1 MRKLMLKKK
10 KKKDMQCEVKVPMWY
25 ETKNVDRQIRK
36 INFVQRPGKKLEIW
50 AESKIVS
57 SALYWVKQ

>member
-1 MRKLMLKKK
+1 MRKLMLKK
-10 KKKDMQCEVKVPMWY
+10 KKKDMQCEVKIPKWD

-36 INFVQRPGKKLEIW
+36 INLVQRPGKKLEIW